1 MTGTGDQLR
10 RAALWLAGAAIAG
23 FLVQGGDERFA
34 TMRARAQDVDINAI
48 FSCDGVRNGGLSAAD
63 CATTRGAVLQNC
75 TSCHTFVPIVKAQK
89 TPDEW
94 ESTLGVHRERVPD
107 VADAQYKQIRTFL
120 AANFNP
126 SNTPPTLP
134 PELEALGTQQAN

>member
-1 MTGTGDQLR
+1 MSGA
-10 RAALWLAGAAIAG
+10 RAMRWIAGAALGVGIAG
-23 FLVQGGDERFA
+23 LVAHGGGDPLTAR
-34 TMRARAQDVDINAI
+34 RALAQDLDINAI
-48 FSCDGVRNGGLSAAD
+48 FSCEGPRSGGLSAAD

-94 ESTLGVHRERVPD
+94 DSTLGVHRERVPD
-107 VADAQYKQIRTFL
+107 VADGQYKQIAAFL

-126 SNTPPTLP
+126 ANTPPTLP

>member
-1 MTGTGDQLR
+1 MMRWIMG
-10 RAALWLAGAAIAG
+10 AALAAAAAG
-23 FLVQGGDERFA
+23 FGGQGH
-34 TMRARAQDVDINAI
+34 AQDLDFNAI
-48 FSCDGVRNGGLSAAD
+48 FSCEGPRAGGLSAGD

-94 ESTLGVHRERVPD
+94 TSTLGVHRERVAD
-107 VADAQYKQIRTFL
+107 VPDAQYAQIRAFL

-126 SNTPPTLP
+126 SNEPPTLP